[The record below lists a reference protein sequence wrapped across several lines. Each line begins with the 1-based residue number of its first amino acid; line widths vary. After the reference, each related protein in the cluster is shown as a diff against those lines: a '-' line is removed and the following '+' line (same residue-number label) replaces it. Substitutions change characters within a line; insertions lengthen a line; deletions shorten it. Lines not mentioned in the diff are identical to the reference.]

1 MEGKFGVKRG
11 EQHLAAL
18 DTLIASVV
26 MCLYVKGKITV
37 CRLSFP
43 QWCWNKENLIQSITQ
58 FPFTTQIDLSLG
70 HVKTL

>member
-1 MEGKFGVKRG
+1 MEGKFGAKRV

-18 DTLIASVV
+18 DTLIVSGV
-26 MCLYVKGKITV
+26 MCLYVKGKIAV

-43 QWCWNKENLIQSITQ
+43 QLCWSKENLIQSVTQ